1 MYFAHDFQICNTPDG
16 YVVNALVSEPPSSY
30 RSWMP
35 LRNFGDRQ
43 SDAIIFK
50 NEDCPKLNE
59 FLLKM
64 LIRGYNKEIKY
75 KRINSGKFVK
85 QIEEL

>member
-1 MYFAHDFQICNTPDG
+1 MYFAHDFQISNTPDG
-16 YVVNALVSEPPSSY
+16 YVVSALVSEPPSSY

-75 KRINSGKFVK
+75 TRINSRKFVK
-85 QIEEL
+85 Q

>member
-1 MYFAHDFQICNTPDG
+1 MYVAFEFQVENTSDG
-16 YVVNALVSEPPSSY
+16 YVVSAFVCEPPSTY
-30 RSWMP
+30 RTWKP

-59 FLLKM
+59 ISLKV
-64 LIRGYNKEIKY
+64 LIRDYCKDVKY
-75 KRINSGKFVK
+75 IRVGSREFVK
-85 QIEEL
+85 QKND